1 MTEDLTKPQ
10 QCTPTKRSQVY
21 SPSKLL
27 TYLSE
32 QSIHHPPT
40 LVHGPEVRERS
51 SSQYRKQIHEMR
63 VSSSSRSCLDLGR
76 VLVISPPP
84 YSNHLPGITN
94 HQIPQDAIT
103 QTIRF
108 VRKPGLQAAT
118 VDSREDI
125 DNGQQATSEITHN
138 ARLVEWCQHYYT
150 LRNWLIS
157 SFYHLGVFFHF
168 LELNFSSCESHP
180 KKDEKIHSN

>member
-1 MTEDLTKPQ
+1 MTEDITKPQ
-10 QCTPTKRSQVY
+10 QCTTTKRSQVY

-27 TYLSE
+27 NYLSE
-32 QSIHHPPT
+32 HSIHHHPT
-40 LVHGPEVRERS
+40 LVHGPEVRERF
-51 SSQYRKQIHEMR
+51 SSQYRKQVHDRR

-84 YSNHLPGITN
+84 YSNHLPEITN
-94 HQIPQDAIT
+94 HQIFPQDAT
-103 QTIRF
+103 TRF

-118 VDSREDI
+118 VDSREDTY
-125 DNGQQATSEITHN
+125 NGQQATSEITHN
-138 ARLVEWCQHYYT
+138 ARLVEWCQHCYT